1 MAAKKKSHVKGH
13 YRARPGGGRTWVA
26 PHTRNVRA
34 KQILAGGAVLVA
46 VLVGLAVFAKSEG
59 RAPADAPPPSPSTSV
74 APPR

>member
-13 YRARPGGGRTWVA
+13 YRKRPGGGRTWVA

-34 KQILAGGAVLVA
+34 KQILAAGAVLVA

-59 RAPADAPPPSPSTSV
+59 RAPGQNPQPVPASVSPPG
-74 APPR
+74 